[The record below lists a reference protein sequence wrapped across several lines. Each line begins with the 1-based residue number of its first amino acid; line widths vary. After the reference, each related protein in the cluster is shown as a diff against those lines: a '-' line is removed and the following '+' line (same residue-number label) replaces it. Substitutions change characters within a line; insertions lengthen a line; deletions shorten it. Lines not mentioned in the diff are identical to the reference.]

1 MRDLVHKHVE
11 KIEGVV
17 VSKLEKAVDSRG
29 SLIKSRPLPLL
40 SNNLDSVLF
49 SVNPKAGVIRGL
61 HFQLPPYGQEKLV
74 TCLQGSVYDV
84 AVDLRFDSDTYGC
97 WMITNLSPESNIQ
110 IFLPIGVA
118 HGFQTLLPNSIIS
131 YLVTNEYSPT
141 DAISINPLGELGISW
156 PVKEYEISEQDLK
169 GIGFLSAAELYQNSL
184 NKTRK

>member
-1 MRDLVHKHVE
+1 MRDLVHRHVKE
-11 KIEGVV
+11 IEGVV

-29 SLIKSRPLPLL
+29 TLFKSRPLPLL

-49 SVNPKAGVIRGL
+49 SVNPKVGVIRGL

-74 TCLQGSVYDV
+74 TCLQGSIYDV
-84 AVDLRFDSDTYGC
+84 AVDLRFNSKTYGC
-97 WMITNLSPESNIQ
+97 WMITHLNPESNIQ

-131 YLVTNEYSPT
+131 YLITNEYSPT

-156 PVKEYEISEQDLK
+156 PVKEYEISEQDFK
-169 GIGFLSAAELYQNSL
+169 GISFLDAADLYQKSL
-184 NKTRK
+184 NKNKK